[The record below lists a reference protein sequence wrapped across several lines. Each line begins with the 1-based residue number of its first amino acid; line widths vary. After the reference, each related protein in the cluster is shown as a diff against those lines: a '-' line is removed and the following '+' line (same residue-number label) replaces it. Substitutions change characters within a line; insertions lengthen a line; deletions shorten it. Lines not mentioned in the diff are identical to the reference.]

1 MTQPLGLGGCVSR
14 AWHRVPEDLD
24 PHSTS
29 TSGALFPPGG
39 AGASGLA
46 LTQRTRRTGRGEL
59 GQRPARTSPAQ
70 GSGRWGQSGR
80 PAIAH
85 VSRGHAASPPG
96 SGRPRR
102 ERGGRRQLGPPGRP
116 GLASA
121 RTAAHRRPHLP
132 AHVQKRVIAFI
143 VQLLLT
149 QGRRH
154 LRNLSPRQTGKAV
167 LKRDRR
173 SRSRRLGPVRPL
185 HSGPWRPGVAPPP
198 PSPEEAR
205 LRPAPPRGRGRDAAL
220 PALPRAV
227 HGPKAQPGR
236 RGGGLCLGWR
246 GRLCGHTRGSSL
258 SGHWGDRPLLH
269 PLSPPPAT
277 RAGRIR
283 IPNVAPPG
291 PLRQHRPP
299 TPRGR
304 LLQAPLADLSQETY
318 RMSCVPASWS
328 LPFLLTT
335 RNPAQRTG
343 LLIFI
348 FYYCPIFRGTWPFF
362 CCLNE
367 EAVAIGFLL

>member
-102 ERGGRRQLGPPGRP
+102 ERGGRRQLGPPWATRP
-116 GLASA
+116 SLSPDGGPSQASPPCA
-121 RTAAHRRPHLP
+121 RSATSNSLHCPAPPRSRPSP
-132 AHVQKRVIAFI
+132 SSQPFTPPN
-143 VQLLLT
+143 Q
-149 QGRRH
+149 QGRAQEEQ
-154 LRNLSPRQTGKAV
+154 PFAVQTAWA
-167 LKRDRR
+167 
-173 SRSRRLGPVRPL
+173 VRPL

-220 PALPRAV
+220 PALPRAA

-236 RGGGLCLGWR
+236 TGAVPGLERTTLRSHPGVVTVWALGR
-246 GRLCGHTRGSSL
+246 
-258 SGHWGDRPLLH
+258 
-269 PLSPPPAT
+269 
-277 RAGRIR
+277 
-283 IPNVAPPG
+283 
-291 PLRQHRPP
+291 
-299 TPRGR
+299 
-304 LLQAPLADLSQETY
+304 
-318 RMSCVPASWS
+318 
-328 LPFLLTT
+328 
-335 RNPAQRTG
+335 
-343 LLIFI
+343 
-348 FYYCPIFRGTWPFF
+348 
-362 CCLNE
+362 
-367 EAVAIGFLL
+367 